1 MKYHSLLLGSAALLC
16 GTAASAGEEVLYQP
30 APDWIAPVELPQL
43 RRGPPIVLYDDQRR
57 IEEGRLVSYIDR
69 AIRVDNPQT
78 LTMLGTLQTSWL
90 PDKGDLIVHRVAIL
104 RGDEVIDVLAAGAKL
119 EVLRRERQLEQ
130 RMIDGAR
137 TATLAVPGLRVG
149 DVLRVSYST
158 TLSDQALDKEVQDTI
173 GLPAEPFSAGFAR
186 VRLSW
191 PAASDVRWQASK
203 GIDLPEPVVHDGFAA
218 IEVPLPLPERDEVP
232 DDAPLRYRM
241 PPMLQAGTFA
251 SWTEVSRVMAP
262 LFATEGTIASDGPIA
277 GEVARIE
284 RAHSGQLERAVA
296 ALRLVQ
302 DEVAYLLNGLEGGN
316 YIPQKPAE
324 TWEMRYGDCKA
335 KTMLLLA
342 MLREMGI
349 ESEAVLVASE
359 LGDVVPQML
368 PLPGAF
374 DHVIVHATIDG
385 TDYWLDGTNSGASMQ
400 VVHEVPAFHVALPL
414 RAGGA
419 ELLPMAQRPQQT
431 YDRLAR
437 ITFDN
442 RAGLDVPML
451 FQAEWTLTGPAAA
464 PFRAVIG
471 QGSEKQVDD
480 FVAGFATSQL
490 GEGLVVDSHIAF
502 DEATNE
508 ATVKVEGL
516 MDSYWRW
523 ERGVGSRQLSL
534 PSQAFEFRPDRSR
547 PAWRDIPVAMPGPF
561 SERMEV
567 TMLLPESGGDYAL
580 EGKPAF
586 ETEVAGVRM
595 SRQSELDDDRLT
607 ITETTAWPGGE
618 IASAQIAAERQ
629 KASRFGSANLA
640 LRAPRDI
647 DRRFKPEVRGD
658 RTRYAKIEA
667 AYAALIAHDTDD
679 LDNYRFRS
687 QFRAM
692 TWDWPG
698 AIADFDT
705 VIEREPDAQSYLL
718 RASLKT
724 EIGDLDGALA
734 DAQAGWDLDPSL
746 EAAFTLSNILP
757 YVGRL
762 EDAIELLEQQNG
774 TPEEESQLA
783 MAISELEA
791 QAGRKEQGLQRID
804 DLLAARPN
812 DPQMLNAKCWY
823 QATWNY
829 RAEELDALCT
839 EAVEKADASA
849 PVLDSRAM
857 GYYRLGRLQDALKD
871 LESALSTSPELTPSL
886 FMRGVVRRELGDR
899 AGEEDI
905 REALARQPSLAREY
919 ARFGIEAD

>member
-1 MKYHSLLLGSAALLC
+1 MKYHSGLLC
-16 GTAASAGEEVLYQP
+16 SVALACGTPALAGEEVLYQP
-30 APDWIAPVELPQL
+30 APDWIARVELPQL
-43 RRGPPIVLYDDQRR
+43 QRGPPIVLFDDQRR
-57 IEEGRLVSYIDR
+57 IEEGRLTSYVDR

-78 LTMLGTLQTSWL
+78 LTMLGTLQASWL
-90 PDKGDLIVHRVAIL
+90 PDKGDLIVHRVSIL
-104 RGDEVIDVLAAGAKL
+104 RGDEVIDVLAGGAKL

-173 GLPAEPFSAGFAR
+173 GLPAEPFAAGLAR
-186 VRLSW
+186 MRLSW
-191 PAASDVRWQASK
+191 PADSDVRWQASK
-203 GIDLPEPVVHDGFAA
+203 GIDLPEPVVRDGFAT
-218 IEVPLPLPERDEVP
+218 IEVALPLPERDEVP

-241 PPMLQAGTFA
+241 PAMLQAGTFA
-251 SWTEVSRVMAP
+251 SWTEVSRVMSP
-262 LFATEGTIASDGPIA
+262 LFATEGAIAAGSPIA
-277 GEVARIE
+277 REVDKIE
-284 RAHSGQLERAVA
+284 RAHSGELDRAVA

-302 DEVAYLLNGLEGGN
+302 DEIAYLLNGLEGGN

-368 PLPGAF
+368 PMPGAF

-414 RAGGA
+414 RAEGS
-419 ELLPMAQRPQQT
+419 ELLPMPQRPQQA
-431 YDRLAR
+431 YDRHAR
-437 ITFDN
+437 VTFDN

-451 FQAEWTLTGPAAA
+451 YQAEWTLTGPAAA
-464 PFRAVIG
+464 PFRAIIG
-471 QGSEKQVDD
+471 QASQEQVDD
-480 FVAGFATSQL
+480 FVKGFASTQL
-490 GEGLVVDSHIAF
+490 GDSLVVASRIAF
-502 DEATNE
+502 DEDTNE
-508 ATVKVEGL
+508 ATVRVEGL

-547 PAWRDIPVAMPGPF
+547 QAWRDIPVAMPGPF

-567 TMLLPESGGDYAL
+567 TMLLPEGGGYAL

-586 ETEVAGVRM
+586 ETELAGVRM
-595 SRQSELDDDRLT
+595 TRQTALDDGRLT
-607 ITETTAWPGGE
+607 VTETTAWPGGE
-618 IASAQIAAERQ
+618 IAPAQIAGERQ
-629 KASRFGSANLA
+629 KAARFGSAGLA
-640 LRAPRDI
+640 LRAPRDA
-647 DRRFKPEVRGD
+647 DRRFDPEARAD
-658 RTRYAKIEA
+658 RSRYARVEA
-667 AYAALIAHDTDD
+667 AYAALIAGDPDD

-692 TWDWPG
+692 TWDWAG

-705 VIEREPDAQSYLL
+705 VIEREPDAASYLL
-718 RASLKT
+718 RAGLKT
-724 EIGDLDGALA
+724 ETGDLEGALA

-746 EAAFTLSNILP
+746 DAAFTLANILP

-762 EDAIELLEQQNG
+762 EDAIELLEQQSG
-774 TPEEESQLA
+774 GPEEESQLA

-791 QAGRKEQGLQRID
+791 QAGRKEDGLRRID
-804 DLLAARPN
+804 ELLAERPN

-829 RAEELDALCT
+829 RAEELDQLCT
-839 EAVEKADASA
+839 EAVEKAASSA

-857 GYYRLGRLQDALKD
+857 GYYRLGRYQDALRD

-899 AGEEDI
+899 AGEDDI

-919 ARFGIEAD
+919 ARFGIEVD

>member
-1 MKYHSLLLGSAALLC
+1 MKYHSVLLCSAALLC
-16 GTAASAGEEVLYQP
+16 GTPALAGEEVLYQP
-30 APDWIAPVELPQL
+30 APDWVAPVELPQA

-57 IEEGRLVSYIDR
+57 IEEGRLTSYIDR

-78 LTMLGTLQTSWL
+78 LTMLGTLQASWL
-90 PDKGDLIVHRVAIL
+90 PDKGDLIVHRVSIL
-104 RGDEVIDVLAAGAKL
+104 RGDEVIDVLAGGAKL

-173 GLPAEPFSAGFAR
+173 GLPSEPFSAGFAR

-191 PAASDVRWQASK
+191 PADSEVRWQASK
-203 GIDLPEPVVHDGFAA
+203 GIDVPEPVVRDGFAT

-241 PPMLQAGTFA
+241 PPMLQAGTFG
-251 SWTEVSRVMAP
+251 SWTEVSSVMAP
-262 LFATEGTIASDGPIA
+262 LFATEGTIAAGSPIA
-277 GEVARIE
+277 REVDKIK

-302 DEVAYLLNGLEGGN
+302 DEVAYMLNGLEGGN

-324 TWEMRYGDCKA
+324 TWEIRYGDCKA

-349 ESEAVLVASE
+349 QSEAVLVASE
-359 LGDVVPQML
+359 VGDVVPQML
-368 PLPGAF
+368 PMPGAF

-385 TDYWLDGTNSGASMQ
+385 TDYWLDGTNTGTNMQ

-414 RAGGA
+414 RPGGS
-419 ELLPMAQRPQQT
+419 ELLPMTQRPQHT
-431 YDRLAR
+431 YDRVAR
-437 ITFDN
+437 VTFDN

-451 FQAEWTLTGPAAA
+451 FEAQWTLTGPAAA
-464 PFRAVIG
+464 PFRGVIG
-471 QGSEKQVDD
+471 QASEEQVDE
-480 FVAGFATSQL
+480 FVRGFASSQL
-490 GEGLVVDSHIAF
+490 GDGLVVDSHIAF

-508 ATVKVEGL
+508 ATVEVEGL

-523 ERGVGSRQLSL
+523 ERGVGTRQLSL
-534 PSQAFEFRPDRSR
+534 PSQGFEFRPDRSR

-567 TMLLPESGGDYAL
+567 TLLLPEGEGTYAL
-580 EGKPAF
+580 EGKPTF

-595 SRQSELDDDRLT
+595 SRQSTLDRDRLT
-607 ITETTAWPGGE
+607 VTETTAWPGGE
-618 IASAQIAAERQ
+618 IAPGQIAGERQ
-629 KASRFGSANLA
+629 KAARFGSANLA
-640 LRAPRDI
+640 LRAPRDA
-647 DRRFKPEVRGD
+647 DRRFDPAARAD
-658 RTRYAKIEA
+658 RARYAKVEA
-667 AYAALIAHDTDD
+667 AYAKLIANDPDD

-687 QFRAM
+687 QFRTM

-698 AIADFDT
+698 AIADFDA

-718 RASLKT
+718 RAGLKT
-724 EIGDLDGALA
+724 EAGDLDGALA

-746 EAAFTLSNILP
+746 DAAFTLANILP
-757 YVGRL
+757 YVGRV
-762 EDAIELLEQQNG
+762 EDAIELLEQQSG

-791 QAGRKEQGLQRID
+791 QAGRKEDGLRRID
-804 DLLAARPN
+804 ELLAERPN

-829 RAEELDALCT
+829 RAEELDRLCT
-839 EAVEKADASA
+839 EAVEKADSSA

-857 GYYRLGRLQDALKD
+857 GYYRLGRYQDALRD

-899 AGEEDI
+899 AGEDDI

-919 ARFGIEAD
+919 ARFGIKAE